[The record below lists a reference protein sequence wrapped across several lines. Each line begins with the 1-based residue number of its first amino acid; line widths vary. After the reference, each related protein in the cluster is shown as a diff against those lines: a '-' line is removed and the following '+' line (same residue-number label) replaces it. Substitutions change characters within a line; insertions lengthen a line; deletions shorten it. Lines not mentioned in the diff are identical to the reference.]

1 MNDQL
6 KEEEFL
12 LKDNNS
18 GFQISIGKSFA
29 VALII
34 IVCLQIIGS
43 IINLPADK
51 WESLYHITLP
61 FSFLFGGIL
70 SIFILIPYLK
80 TNWKSIAE
88 HIWKPASIGIVLLS
102 TLFYVFMLPFAE
114 FLASMIPTKGIPF
127 LEEFYKEILK
137 SFEMLLD
144 YKIAGF
150 ITVCI
155 LAPIFEEILFRG
167 ILLRGLL
174 QKGISPIIAIFLSS
188 FLFGLAHLNPWQFL
202 GAGLLGA
209 VFGYVYYRTKSLW
222 ICMFLHALNNTI
234 SFIMMAK
241 FESMDENVTN
251 PNDYFSVMICFGI
264 ALLIGWGIYKITQNK
279 VKWS

>member
-6 KEEEFL
+6 KEDEFL
-12 LKDNNS
+12 PKNNTS
-18 GFQISIGKSFA
+18 GFQISIGKSIA

-43 IINLPADK
+43 IINLPAYR
-51 WESLYHITLP
+51 WELLYHITLP
-61 FSFLFGGIL
+61 LSFLFGGIL

-88 HIWKPASIGIVLLS
+88 HIWKPASIGVVLLS

-114 FLASMIPTKGIPF
+114 FITSMIPTTGIPA
-127 LEEFYKEILK
+127 LEEFYKEIVK

-155 LAPIFEEILFRG
+155 LAPIIEEILFRG

-188 FLFGLAHLNPWQFL
+188 FLFGLAHMNPWQFL

-234 SFIMMAK
+234 SFIMMVK
-241 FESMDENVTN
+241 FQSMDEDVTN
-251 PNDYFSVMICFGI
+251 PDDYLSVMICFGI

-279 VKWS
+279 VKWN

>member
-6 KEEEFL
+6 KEDEFSSIN
-12 LKDNNS
+12 NNS
-18 GFQISIGKSFA
+18 GFQLSIGKSIS

-34 IVCLQIIGS
+34 ILCLQIIGS
-43 IINLPADK
+43 LINLPSYK

-61 FSFLFGGIL
+61 LSFLVGGIL
-70 SIFILIPYLK
+70 SIFILIPFVK
-80 TNWKSIAE
+80 TNWKFIAN
-88 HIWKPASIGIVLLS
+88 HIWKPASIGVVLLS

-114 FLASMIPTKGIPF
+114 FLTSMIPTTGVSV

-144 YKIAGF
+144 YKVAGF

-155 LAPIFEEILFRG
+155 LAPIIEEILFRG

-174 QKGISPIIAIFLSS
+174 QNGISPVFAIFLSS

-209 VFGYVYYRTKSLW
+209 VFGFVYYRTQSLW

-234 SFIMMAK
+234 SFIMMVK
-241 FESMDENVTN
+241 FQSMEEDVTN
-251 PNDYFSVMICFGI
+251 PNDYLSVMICFAI

-279 VKWS
+279 VKWN